1 MATWLSNNIALTAK
15 GRLLLSILQNA
26 GADPAVLTKV
36 ATASGRVAPENL
48 ASQTALTQEKL
59 SCTVLSK
66 DAFDNGSIINVQV
79 TNSNLLPEMGAYS
92 VNQIG
97 IFMRHPEI
105 DSNTEFLYMI
115 AQCEEGTADVMPLP
129 QVTPVTLNYSMY
141 LLHSQDAVIEVT
153 IDPLN
158 SVSHTEFDPV
168 KATVTSLTL
177 QMGDVQRNV
186 GINTASINQHNTRI
200 LALEAREDLTPR
212 VVSLENWRGTE
223 TAKMTNAEKNIA
235 SLLSRVT
242 AAESDIEDIED
253 TVSGHT
259 TTLASHT
266 SSISDHNTRIT
277 NNTSAVNTLNNNY
290 TNLRADVNNLLP
302 HPTRTDNP
310 HNVTFEQIMK
320 NSVVSVAKG
329 GTGASTLPAGAI
341 LLGNGTAT
349 VNFLTRAKGA
359 LYCLSSSG
367 NPAYGTL
374 PVSVGGTGVTS
385 LASGAILV
393 GNGTGAISTLDKP
406 STSGALYALANNSP
420 RYGVLPVNCGGTNNA
435 NLTAGIL
442 TYDSAESKIVSLS
455 STAGKALYANA
466 ENTPTWGTLPVSA
479 GGTGN
484 STHIANSILVGNGNG
499 AVKNVATKAGVLIA
513 DGDNALPYFGAMS
526 VSAGGTGVTHIPPN
540 SVVIGGT
547 NKLDFVDYASGA
559 FFSNGTDAPEF
570 GTLPLS
576 AGGTGTS
583 SPIYKNPSQSEDK
596 NNNHSFGALII
607 GNVCIQ
613 WGDAVADKGTRNAEV
628 TFEYPYEAQG
638 NVGRYGLSVVGKNG
652 NHVDEVDNLHPTG
665 FRIKSG
671 GPLATDD
678 YKWIAVGFINPQ

>member
-26 GADPAVLTKV
+26 SADPAVLTKV
-36 ATASGRVAPENL
+36 ATASGRVAPANL
-48 ASQTALTQEKL
+48 GTQTALTQEKL
-59 SCTVLSK
+59 PCTVLSK

-177 QMGDVQRNV
+177 QMGDVQRSV
-186 GINTASINQHNTRI
+186 GINTSSINQHNTRI

-223 TAKMTNAEKNIA
+223 TVKMNKAEENIA
-235 SLLSRVT
+235 SLLSRMT
-242 AAESDIEDIED
+242 KAESDIEDIED

-266 SSISDHNTRIT
+266 SSISDHNIRIT
-277 NNTSAVNTLNNNY
+277 NNTSAVNTLNTNY

-374 PVSVGGTGVTS
+374 PVSVAGTGATS

-420 RYGVLPVNCGGTNNA
+420 QYGVLPVNCGGTNNA
-435 NLTAGIL
+435 NLTAGVL

-455 STAGKALYANA
+455 SKAGKALYTNS

-540 SVVIGGT
+540 SVVIGGS
-547 NKLDFVDYASGA
+547 NSLDFVPYAEGA
-559 FFSNGTDAPEF
+559 FFAQKDTAPKF
-570 GTLPLS
+570 GTLPIT
-576 AGGTGTS
+576 AGGTGNNN
-583 SPIYKNPSQSEDK
+583 PIFKNPKQDYDSSSKEAT
-596 NNNHSFGALII
+596 HPFGTLTI

-613 WGDAVADKGTRNAEV
+613 WGECAAKGGTTKARVKFEV
-628 TFEYPYEAQG
+628 RYINFK
-638 NVGRYGLSVVGKNG
+638 YGLGVAPKNG
-652 NHVDEVDNLHPTG
+652 NKIYQITDFSEEG
-665 FRIKSG
+665 FTVESG
-671 GPLATDD
+671 GAAALDD
-678 YKWIAVGFINPQ
+678 YKWIAIGFIS